1 MGALGIG
8 LLVAAYGVGLTGYS
22 LIRGYDMT
30 LGSFWNP
37 VHVGRWNT
45 QVYTGTAVF
54 PDGKTQGKAAKGKP
68 AQPLGTGKGATSGQ
82 APPGA
87 K

>member
-1 MGALGIG
+1 VGALGIG
-8 LLVAAYGVGLTGYS
+8 LLVGAYGVGLMGYS

-30 LGSFWNP
+30 VSSFWNP
-37 VHVGRWNT
+37 VHIGRWNT
-45 QVYTGTAVF
+45 QLYTGPSVF
-54 PDGKTQGKAAKGKP
+54 PDGKTQGKAAATK
-68 AQPLGTGKGATSGQ
+68 ARQPLGTGKGAKSGQ

>member
-1 MGALGIG
+1 MGAIGIALLLGGYG
-8 LLVAAYGVGLTGYS
+8 LGLTGYS

-30 LGSFWNP
+30 PGSFWNP

-45 QVYTGTAVF
+45 QLYTGPAVF
-54 PDGKTQGKAAKGKP
+54 PDGKTQGKRKSTGP
-68 AQPLGTGKGATSGQ
+68 RQPLGTGKGATSGQ